1 MGWYSLGKHGRYSA
15 FLEVINMVK
24 KYIRIG
30 IVILVSLLAASTY
43 TLYNRNQNLKEE
55 ISVSMSNQKAFI
67 AENSSLKEK
76 NKVFKFTIEQLNYYN
91 DSILQKMNDVRK
103 ELKIKDKDLKQMQ
116 YLLSK
121 STKRDTVLFTDTIF
135 KDKELTLDTLIGDK
149 WYNIRLGLEYPNL
162 IYTEPTFIS
171 EKYIITNKRKE
182 TINPPKK
189 FFLFRWFQ
197 RKHWVMEVYIKEK
210 NPYIK
215 EINNKFVEIIE

>member
-1 MGWYSLGKHGRYSA
+1 
-15 FLEVINMVK
+15 MVK

-30 IVILVSLLAASTY
+30 IVILVSLLAVSTY
-43 TLYNRNQNLKEE
+43 TLYNRNQDLKEE
-55 ISVSMSNQKAFI
+55 ISVSISNQKAFI
-67 AENSSLKEK
+67 AENFSLKEE
-76 NKVFKFTIEQLNYYN
+76 NRAFKFTVEQLSYYN
-91 DSILQKMNDVRK
+91 DSILQKMDEVRK
-103 ELKIKDKDLKQMQ
+103 ELKIKDKNLKQMQ
-116 YLLSK
+116 YLLSE

-135 KDKELTLDTLIGDK
+135 KDKELALDTLIGDK
-149 WYNIRLGLEYPNL
+149 WYNIKLGLKYPNL